1 MMMRGILYAILAAVV
16 LATGVLGYTAYFAMN
31 PEDKAFGGPFTLT
44 DMNGNEITE
53 QALRGQPVALF
64 FGFTHCPEV
73 CPTTLYELNGWL
85 SQLGPEADNVKAFFF
100 SVDPERDSPQ
110 TLKDYITNV
119 TDRVTGISGDPEEVA
134 RVIRAY
140 KIYAKKIP
148 TNEGKDYTMDHTAS
162 ILLLNASGGFE
173 GTIAYGEDAASA
185 MAKLKRL
192 AAG

>member
-1 MMMRGILYAILAAVV
+1 MMRGILYAILAAVV
-16 LATGVLGYTAYFAMN
+16 LATGVLGYTAYYAVN
-31 PEDKAFGGPFTLT
+31 TEDKAFGGPFTLT

-73 CPTTLYELNGWL
+73 CPTTLYELDGWL
-85 SQLGPEADNVKAFFF
+85 TQLGPEAQDVKAFFF
-100 SVDPERDSPQ
+100 SVDPERDTPQ

-119 TDRVTGISGDPEEVA
+119 TDRVTGISGDPVEVA

-162 ILLLNASGGFE
+162 ILLLNAKGGFE